1 MILNKS
7 DASDLFRIDILS
19 KNNSVKAMRSE
30 VLLPKNYLR
39 INKNLQD
46 IEDLIAN
53 IKEIC
58 SFT

>member
-1 MILNKS
+1 
-7 DASDLFRIDILS
+7 
-19 KNNSVKAMRSE
+19 MRSE